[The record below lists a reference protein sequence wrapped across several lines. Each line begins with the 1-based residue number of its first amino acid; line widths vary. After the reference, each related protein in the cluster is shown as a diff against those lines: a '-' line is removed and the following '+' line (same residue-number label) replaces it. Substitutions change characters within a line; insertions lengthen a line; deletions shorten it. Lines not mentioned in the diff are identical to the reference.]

1 MIKLNNISNV
11 VNNIPANHQGNT
23 KINEKASDAVAKNE
37 SSTVVNLQSNL
48 NRLSEKISEK
58 SCFTQVSSFEL
69 FFFIPVVADK
79 VAYGKPKEIVPEYES
94 TCGGSVVVSVRL

>member
-48 NRLSEKISEK
+48 NRLSEKNNIVVNSANAKNIAADIASLLSKSDGKVQANISPFDAA
-58 SCFTQVSSFEL
+58 SLLS
-69 FFFIPVVADK
+69 
-79 VAYGKPKEIVPEYES
+79 
-94 TCGGSVVVSVRL
+94 